1 MPGRKIDVIEEVK
14 KKYVRMALETGRQAS
29 IARKAGISSKTL
41 RKWIREYEGEIR
53 EAMESEES
61 PTLPD
66 QPIYH
71 RRYAEFAFGAIQFGN
86 FHPFNGDGRS
96 VPSHSEASSFSRCFF
111 R

>member
-1 MPGRKIDVIEEVK
+1 MPKRKIDVIEEVK

-66 QPIYH
+66 QP
-71 RRYAEFAFGAIQFGN
+71 
-86 FHPFNGDGRS
+86 
-96 VPSHSEASSFSRCFF
+96 
-111 R
+111 

>member
-66 QPIYH
+66 QPSVQ
-71 RRYAEFAFGAIQFGN
+71 ALQEQLDKALALLGQKELENAILKRLLKKN
-86 FHPFNGDGRS
+86 DTP
-96 VPSHSEASSFSRCFF
+96 
-111 R
+111 

>member
-1 MPGRKIDVIEEVK
+1 
-14 KKYVRMALETGRQAS
+14 QAS

-66 QPIYH
+66 QPSVQ
-71 RRYAEFAFGAIQFGN
+71 ALQEQLDKALALLGQKELENAILKRLLKKN
-86 FHPFNGDGRS
+86 DTP
-96 VPSHSEASSFSRCFF
+96 
-111 R
+111 